1 MVNICYQNVE
11 KLNFDKPSVIIANH
25 QSFVDILILLS
36 LSPKI
41 VMVTKG
47 WVWKSPFFGRIIQYA
62 GFYSIDEGYEK
73 LVDSLSLFVDEGY
86 SIVVFPEG
94 TRSDDCEIKRFHK
107 GAFYLA
113 EKLQLEII
121 PLVIYGTGLISSKK
135 QSFYIKKGDIIAKV
149 IVNLKDLA
157 LMKDATYQEKSKYY
171 RKLFQYEYDIF
182 KRQYNRAT
190 NNYYRNLLIKN
201 YIYKGPVLEWYMRI
215 KCKMDGYYNFW
226 DRKIPYEAKVV
237 DIGCGYGQLCFML
250 GILSPKRDIIGIDYD
265 RNKIELANRCFLV
278 TKNIRFSQG
287 DMQDVI
293 LPESDAF
300 IFNDSLHYVD
310 TLCQERILCHCV
322 SKLRPDGVI
331 LIREG
336 DSSKKSKH
344 KTIINSEIWSTR
356 IVKFNRTEGPLNF
369 LSSNWIQQFAKKNNL
384 NLKIELCDKKTSQ
397 TIYTITKP

>member
-135 QSFYIKKGDIIAKV
+135 QPILYKKRG
-149 IVNLKDLA
+149 
-157 LMKDATYQEKSKYY
+157 
-171 RKLFQYEYDIF
+171 
-182 KRQYNRAT
+182 
-190 NNYYRNLLIKN
+190 
-201 YIYKGPVLEWYMRI
+201 
-215 KCKMDGYYNFW
+215 
-226 DRKIPYEAKVV
+226 
-237 DIGCGYGQLCFML
+237 
-250 GILSPKRDIIGIDYD
+250 
-265 RNKIELANRCFLV
+265 
-278 TKNIRFSQG
+278 
-287 DMQDVI
+287 
-293 LPESDAF
+293 
-300 IFNDSLHYVD
+300 H
-310 TLCQERILCHCV
+310 
-322 SKLRPDGVI
+322 
-331 LIREG
+331 
-336 DSSKKSKH
+336 
-344 KTIINSEIWSTR
+344 NS
-356 IVKFNRTEGPLNF
+356 
-369 LSSNWIQQFAKKNNL
+369 
-384 NLKIELCDKKTSQ
+384 
-397 TIYTITKP
+397 